1 MKASTAAIGRRLP
14 PVLLATLVVMWLLL
28 SQTWS
33 LAQLALGV
41 AVATALVYTSA
52 ILRPVQPR
60 LRRLDCVVSL
70 AALVLVDIVRSNYDV
85 ARIVLGLQGKRVV
98 HSGFVTI
105 PLELRDPHG
114 LAVLAAIVTSTPG
127 TVWVS
132 YDTASLTLMLHV
144 LDLRSDQEWIDWIK
158 QRYERRLREIFE

>member
-1 MKASTAAIGRRLP
+1 LKPATVAIGRRLP

-28 SQTWS
+28 GQTWS
-33 LAQLALGV
+33 LAQLVLGV
-41 AVATALVYTSA
+41 VVATALVYTSA

-60 LRRLDCVVSL
+60 LRRLDCAVQL
-70 AALVLVDIVRSNYDV
+70 GALVLADIVRSNLAV
-85 ARIVLGLQGKRVV
+85 ARIVLGLSGKRKV

-127 TVWVS
+127 TVWVN
-132 YDTASLTLMLHV
+132 YDTAAQTLTLHV
-144 LDLRSDQEWIDWIK
+144 LDLKSDEEWIAWIK
-158 QRYERRLREIFE
+158 QRYELRLRKIFE